1 MLTNA
6 VAYVWPVSTAVPA
19 LQKKLN
25 QSSFTCSA
33 MFRIQVRWVNTMA
46 NKIEATKATHLL
58 LYKYANTKKQKQ
70 SLLTQHMIFQRKC
83 FSCYILLTDQISI
96 ISLHLFLEILSNMC
110 IATVC

>member
-1 MLTNA
+1 
-6 VAYVWPVSTAVPA
+6 
-19 LQKKLN
+19 
-25 QSSFTCSA
+25 
-33 MFRIQVRWVNTMA
+33 MA